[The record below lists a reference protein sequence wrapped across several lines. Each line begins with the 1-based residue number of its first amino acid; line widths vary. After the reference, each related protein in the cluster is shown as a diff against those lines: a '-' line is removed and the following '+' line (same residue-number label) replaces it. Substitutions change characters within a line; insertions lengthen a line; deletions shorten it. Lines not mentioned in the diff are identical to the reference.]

1 MCARRKPDSGCEK
14 SPLQQEISYQPLD
27 RIALDIFGPLN
38 ITENGNQYIL
48 VVSDWYT
55 TYTVAYALRDHA
67 AVTVANK
74 LVTQFICRF
83 DAPSIIYTDQYPEL
97 GFIIFRVSVQVVGD
111 TAPYNPRPDCLS
123 ERNIRTIQM
132 LLAMFAIKEEMTEMT
147 TFLLF

>member
-1 MCARRKPDSGCEK
+1 MFGAEWYKEINNLKIQDFLSFKFKKTETETNWPDFSSDLKRWLQSCEMCARRKPDSGCEK

-74 LVTQFICRF
+74 LVT
-83 DAPSIIYTDQYPEL
+83 
-97 GFIIFRVSVQVVGD
+97 
-111 TAPYNPRPDCLS
+111 
-123 ERNIRTIQM
+123 
-132 LLAMFAIKEEMTEMT
+132 
-147 TFLLF
+147 